1 MGFVICLRESE
12 DLLYHLIR
20 EIWLPKMAFWQ
31 ENYQFIK
38 EVYEMRHSKMA
49 EWMENVEKSI
59 ARIMADKVYTSAEF
73 KRERDTF
80 QSLCKDLERTEV
92 KKWLAQILEILMAE
106 RAKDQKLAEGN
117 KLDALIQKHEEL
129 IPNVQKTAVMVDLYW
144 KCYAYG
150 DELKPHV
157 EFLDGIMMSSTRDI
171 APSCLENVDELIE
184 RQEKSLSQLD
194 SKRNIVT
201 DLIAKGKVIL
211 QNPDKPKFLEGH
223 VKRIQ
228 DGWED
233 TKQKAQER
241 LQLLSET
248 RTAFIGYAEDSETIA
263 NEFDISEEEIKKV
276 KKIFNLEAAN
286 ADLSKRQSILK
297 KTDDTINGLF
307 SSINNN
313 YNTMAITIPED
324 KKKILSKEIKAVE
337 EKLEVL
343 GRFKSTVQ
351 VIVDLVNN
359 LTAFDNSLKAIDA
372 WKDAATAELKDI
384 HESSGG
390 MLPEDRVARTMDL
403 QEDIAAKL
411 EILKANAQTE
421 QELLPQGDKVPADAQ
436 VFKDELARITKYVE
450 DLQAKTKIECDK
462 YSNDVKYWAEYRT
475 GIKEFNPWLASA
487 EKAAA
492 EGLSKP
498 SDLDQVK
505 ALNEKVLSFD
515 KTCLN
520 YLKVLD
526 AAKAAAQKMTTH
538 KEADEEVAGL
548 KERYDKVKGISDT
561 WVKKCEVLV
570 KEWVLLDNTVTELNS
585 WVAKDKSAEGENQFS
600 LEKMESTLGELKNI
614 FKQKEKLVEGL

>member
-1 MGFVICLRESE
+1 
-12 DLLYHLIR
+12 
-20 EIWLPKMAFWQ
+20 
-31 ENYQFIK
+31 
-38 EVYEMRHSKMA
+38 MA

-80 QSLCKDLERTEV
+80 NALCKDLERAEV
-92 KKWLAQILEILMAE
+92 KKWLAQILEILVAE
-106 RAKDQKLAEGN
+106 RSKDLQKTEGD
-117 KLDALIQKHEEL
+117 KLDGLIQKHEEL

-157 EFLDGIMMSSTRDI
+157 EFLDGIMLSSTRDI

-223 VKRIQ
+223 VKR
-228 DGWED
+228 
-233 TKQKAQER
+233 
-241 LQLLSET
+241 LQLLTET
-248 RTAFIGYAEDSETIA
+248 KDAFIGYAENSETVA
-263 NEFDISEEEIKKV
+263 NEFDIAEEEIKKV
-276 KKIFNLEAAN
+276 KKIFNLDAAN
-286 ADLSKRQSILK
+286 AHLSKRQEILK
-297 KTDDTINGLF
+297 NTDDKINGLF
-307 SSINNN
+307 SSINKN
-313 YNTMAITIPED
+313 YNTMAITIPDD
-324 KKKILSKEIKAVE
+324 KKKILQKEIKAVE
-337 EKLEVL
+337 DKLEVL

-359 LTAFDNSLKAIDA
+359 LTAFDKSLKAIDS
-372 WKDAATAELKDI
+372 WKDASTSELKDI

-411 EILKANAQTE
+411 EILKANAATE
-421 QELLPQGDKVPADAQ
+421 LDLLPQGDKVPADAQ
-436 VFKDELARITKYVE
+436 VFKDELARITKYVV
-450 DLQAKTKIECDK
+450 DLQAKTKVECDK
-462 YSNDVKYWAEYRT
+462 YSNDVKFWAEYRT
-475 GIKEFNPWLASA
+475 GIKEFSPWLAGA
-487 EKAAA
+487 EKSAA

-498 SDLDQVK
+498 SSLDEVK
-505 ALNEKVLSFD
+505 ALNDKVTSFD
-515 KTCLN
+515 KSCVN

-526 AAKAAAQKMTTH
+526 AAKGAAQKMTTH
-538 KEADEEVAGL
+538 MEADDEVSAL
-548 KERYDKVKGISDT
+548 RERFDKVKAVSET
-561 WVKKCEVLV
+561 WVEKCEVLV

-585 WVAKDKSAEGENQFS
+585 WVAKDKSEEGENQFS

-614 FKQKEKLVEGL
+614 FKQKEKLVENL

>member
-1 MGFVICLRESE
+1 MG
-12 DLLYHLIR
+12 
-20 EIWLPKMAFWQ
+20 
-31 ENYQFIK
+31 
-38 EVYEMRHSKMA
+38 
-49 EWMENVEKSI
+49 MENVEKSI
-59 ARIMADKVYTSAEF
+59 ARIMADKVYTSSEF

-80 QSLCKDLERTEV
+80 NSLCKDLERAEV
-92 KKWLAQILEILMAE
+92 RKWLQQILEILMAE
-106 RAKDQKLAEGN
+106 RAKEQKNTEFG
-117 KLDALIQKHEEL
+117 KLDALIKCHEEL

-157 EFLDGIMMSSTRDI
+157 EFLDGIMLSSTRDI

-211 QNPDKPKFLEGH
+211 QNPDKPKFLEAN

-233 TKQKAQER
+233 TKNKATER
-241 LQLLSET
+241 LQLLTET
-248 RTAFIGYAEDSETIA
+248 KSAFIGYAENSETVA
-263 NEFDISEEEIKKV
+263 NEFDVAEEEIKKV

-286 ADLSKRQSILK
+286 ADLSKRQGLLK
-297 KTDDTINGLF
+297 RSDDTIHGLF
-307 SSINNN
+307 DRINNH
-313 YNTMAITIPED
+313 YNCMAITIPED
-324 KKKILSKEIKAVE
+324 KKKVLAKEIKTVE
-337 EKLEVL
+337 DKLEVV
-343 GRFKSTVQ
+343 GRFKATVQ
-351 VIVDLVNN
+351 KIEELVAA
-359 LTAFDNSLKAIDA
+359 LTAFDNSLKTLDS
-372 WKDAATAELKDI
+372 WKDAATNELKDI
-384 HESSGG
+384 KEASGN

-436 VFKDELARITKYVE
+436 AFKDELTRITKYVE
-450 DLQAKTKIECDK
+450 DLQAKTKVECDK

-475 GIKEFNPWLASA
+475 GIKEFAPWLASA
-487 EKAAA
+487 EKAAG

-498 SDLDQVK
+498 TDLNEVK
-505 ALNEKVLSFD
+505 ALDDKVKAFD
-515 KTCLN
+515 NNCVS

-526 AAKAAAQKMTTH
+526 AANAASQKMTTPT
-538 KEADEEVAGL
+538 EADAEVAGL
-548 KERYDKVKGISDT
+548 RERYSKVKATSDT
-561 WVKKCEVLV
+561 WVKKLEVLV
-570 KEWVLLDNTVTELNS
+570 KEWTLLDNTVTELNS

-600 LEKMESTLGELKNI
+600 LEKMESTLGELK
-614 FKQKEKLVEGL
+614 

>member
-1 MGFVICLRESE
+1 MG
-12 DLLYHLIR
+12 IR
-20 EIWLPKMAFWQ
+20 DQTARIRATRDYFNNSSRMSFWQ
-31 ENYQFIK
+31 ENYAFIK
-38 EVYEMRHSKMA
+38 EVYDMRHLKMA

-80 QSLCKDLERTEV
+80 NSLCKDLERTEV

-106 RAKDQKLAEGN
+106 GAKDQKKTEGD

-157 EFLDGIMMSSTRDI
+157 EFLDGIMLSSTRDI

-211 QNPDKPKFLEGH
+211 QNPDKPKFLEAN

-233 TKQKAQER
+233 TKNKATDR
-241 LQLLSET
+241 LTLLTET
-248 RTAFIGYAEDSETIA
+248 KSAFIGYAEDNETVA
-263 NEFDISEEEIKKV
+263 REFESAEEEIKKV

-286 ADLSKRQSILK
+286 ADLRKRQDILK
-297 KTDDTINGLF
+297 RSDETVANLF
-307 SSINNN
+307 ASINSN
-313 YNTMAITIPED
+313 YKTMCITIPDD
-324 KKKILSKEIKAVE
+324 KKKVLAKEIKAVE
-337 EKLEVL
+337 EKLEVV
-343 GRFKSTVQ
+343 GRFKATVAK
-351 VIVDLVNN
+351 IEELVAA
-359 LTAFDNSLKAIDA
+359 LTDFDNALKTLDS
-372 WKDAATAELKDI
+372 WKDASTAELKDI
-384 HESSGG
+384 REASGG

-411 EILKANAQTE
+411 EILKANADRE
-421 QELLPQGDKVPADAQ
+421 LELLPQGDKVPADAQ
-436 VFKDELARITKYVE
+436 AFKDELKRITDYVVK
-450 DLQAKTKIECDK
+450 LQAETKIECDK

-475 GIKEFNPWLASA
+475 GIKEFSPWLAGA
-487 EKAAA
+487 EKSAA

-498 SDLDQVK
+498 SSLDEVK
-505 ALNEKVLSFD
+505 ALDDKVKTFD
-515 KTCLN
+515 KNCVN
-520 YLKVLD
+520 FLKVLT
-526 AAKAAAQKMTTH
+526 AAESASQKMTTH
-538 KEADEEVAGL
+538 TEADAEVAGL
-548 KERYDKVKGISDT
+548 KERYNKVKAVSDS
-561 WVKKCEVLV
+561 WVKKLEVLV

-585 WVAKDKSAEGENQFS
+585 WVAKDKPAEGENQFS

>member
-1 MGFVICLRESE
+1 
-12 DLLYHLIR
+12 
-20 EIWLPKMAFWQ
+20 
-31 ENYQFIK
+31 
-38 EVYEMRHSKMA
+38 MRHLKMA

-59 ARIMADKVYTSAEF
+59 ARIMADKVYTSSEF

-80 QSLCKDLERTEV
+80 NSLCKDLERAEV
-92 KKWLAQILEILMAE
+92 RKWLQQILEILMAE
-106 RAKDQKLAEGN
+106 RAKDQRTTEFG
-117 KLDALIQKHEEL
+117 KLDTLIKKHEEL

-157 EFLDGIMMSSTRDI
+157 EFLDGIMLSSTRDI
-171 APSCLENVDELIE
+171 APSCVENVDELIE

-194 SKRNIVT
+194 SKRNVVQ

-211 QNPDKPKFLEGH
+211 QNPDKPKFLEAN
-223 VKRIQ
+223 VTRLQ

-233 TKQKAQER
+233 TKKKANER

-286 ADLSKRQSILK
+286 ADLSKRQEILK
-297 KTDDTINGLF
+297 NTDDTINGLF
-307 SSINNN
+307 ANINKN
-313 YNTMAITIPED
+313 YNCMAITIPED

-614 FKQKEKLVEGL
+614 FKEKEKLVEGL